1 MRNRIAIAA
10 ATAGLLFVFQG
21 AAFGAAPTPPAYVSA
36 AIADPHRPKTDTERD
51 ADRLP
56 AIMLGFSGVKPGDK
70 VAELIPAGGYATRLL
85 SAAVGPKGHI
95 YSINLNTL
103 NDNIKAQ
110 IKPVTDDPAY
120 ANVSVSNQVLGEL
133 KTPEPVDMV
142 WTSQNYHDFKNP
154 GMFFADTVAMD
165 KAIFAALKPG
175 GLYIIIDHVAAAGS
189 GTRDTGTL
197 HRIDPET
204 VKAEVLAAGFVLEG
218 ENKALGNPNDP
229 HTDRVP
235 GAAGVRDKSDKFYFK
250 FRKPR

>member
-1 MRNRIAIAA
+1 MKHHIAIAA
-10 ATAGLLFVFQG
+10 AGMLFAFQD
-21 AAFGAAPTPPAYVSA
+21 AAFAAAATPPAYVSA
-36 AIADPHRPKTDTERD
+36 AIADSHRPKTDSDRD

-70 VAELIPAGGYATRLL
+70 VAELIPAGGYSTRLL
-85 SAAVGPKGHI
+85 SAAVGPRGHI

-142 WTSQNYHDFKNP
+142 WTAQNYHDFKNP

-165 KAIFAALKPG
+165 KAIF
-175 GLYIIIDHVAAAGS
+175 DHVAAAG
-189 GTRDTGTL
+189 
-197 HRIDPET
+197 
-204 VKAEVLAAGFVLEG
+204 
-218 ENKALGNPNDP
+218 
-229 HTDRVP
+229 
-235 GAAGVRDKSDKFYFK
+235 
-250 FRKPR
+250 

>member
-1 MRNRIAIAA
+1 MKNRMVTAA
-10 ATAGLLFVFQG
+10 FAAVFLLASHGASLG
-21 AAFGAAPTPPAYVSA
+21 AANVPANVTA
-36 AIADPHRPKTDTERD
+36 AIADSHRPKSDTDRD

-56 AIMLGFSGVKPGDK
+56 AVMLGFSGVKPGDK

-85 SAAVGPKGHI
+85 SAVVGPMGHV

-103 NDNIKAQ
+103 NDRIKEQ

-133 KTPEPVDMV
+133 KVPEPLDVV

-175 GLYIIIDHVAAAGS
+175 GLYIIIDHVAEAGS

-197 HRIDPET
+197 HRIDPAT
-204 VKAEVLAAGFVLEG
+204 VKAEVLAAGFVLDG
-218 ENKALGNPNDP
+218 ESKDLANLGDP
-229 HTDRVP
+229 HTARVP
-235 GAAGVRDKSDKFYFK
+235 GPGNVNDRSDKFYFK

>member
-1 MRNRIAIAA
+1 MRNHSMTAVCAA
-10 ATAGLLFVFQG
+10 ALLLASYGASLG
-21 AAFGAAPTPPAYVSA
+21 AANVPAYVNA
-36 AIADPHRPKTDTERD
+36 AIADSHRPKSDTDRD

-85 SAAVGPKGHI
+85 SAAVGQRGHV
-95 YSINLNTL
+95 YSINLDTL
-103 NDNIKAQ
+103 NDRIKEQ

-120 ANVSVSNQVLGEL
+120 ANVTVSNQVLGEL
-133 KTPEPVDMV
+133 KVPEPVDVV

-175 GLYIIIDHVAAAGS
+175 GHYIIIDHAAAAGS
-189 GTRDTGTL
+189 GARDTGTL

-204 VKAEVLAAGFVLEG
+204 VKAEVVAAGFVLEG
-218 ENKALGNPNDP
+218 ESKELANPNDP
-229 HTDRVP
+229 HTQRVP
-235 GAAGVRDKSDKFYFK
+235 GPGNVNDKSDKFFFK
-250 FRKPR
+250 FRKPN

>member
-1 MRNRIAIAA
+1 MRHRIAIAGCV
-10 ATAGLLFVFQG
+10 AGLLFALQG
-21 AAFGAAPTPPAYVSA
+21 VGFGAPANPPAYVAA
-36 AIADPHRPKTDTERD
+36 AIADPHRPKTDTARD

-56 AIMLGFSGVKPGDK
+56 AVMLGFSGVKPGDK
-70 VAELIPAGGYATRLL
+70 VAELIPAGGYSTRLL
-85 SAAVGPKGHI
+85 SAAVGPTGRI
-95 YSINLNTL
+95 YAINLNTL

-142 WTSQNYHDFKNP
+142 WTAQNYHDFKNP

-204 VKAEVLAAGFVLEG
+204 VKAEVLSAGFVLEG
-218 ENKALGNPNDP
+218 ESKDLGSPNDP
-229 HTDRVP
+229 HTARVP
-235 GAAGVRDKSDKFYFK
+235 GAGNIGDKSDKFFFK